1 MRKKPGSVPANTASR
16 TRRQHPSSRATIKVG
31 MSKKYKGKLCAYCT
45 NKAAEAGDHV
55 FSREFFLVE
64 DRDDLPQAPILR
76 FLQQREIQTGTLP
89 DGGASIYR
97 KQHHKTQWRCCG
109 GARFLK
115 HAVAT
120 PIHREHRMNA
130 TFL

>member
-64 DRDDLPQAPILR
+64 DRDDLPQAPICDSCNNAKSKLEHYLTAVLP
-76 FLQQREIQTGTLP
+76 FTGS
-89 DGGASIYR
+89 SIIR
-97 KQHHKTQWRCCG
+97 RSG
-109 GARFLK
+109 VVV
-115 HAVAT
+115 VA
-120 PIHREHRMNA
+120 
-130 TFL
+130 LGS